1 MRLVS
6 LVYGTG
12 SRLSTDLTPAILI
25 SQNGVSA
32 LKSTWIGKKSFGFP
46 RIENSNEPSEF
57 DWSITGNDQINVVFR
72 LSNW

>member
-1 MRLVS
+1 M
-6 LVYGTG
+6 
-12 SRLSTDLTPAILI
+12 

-32 LKSTWIGKKSFGFP
+32 LKSTWIGKKSPAFP
-46 RIENSNEPSEF
+46 RTENSSEPSEF